1 MHDLSVH
8 SGPYWPWAPW
18 SFFFNKVASSWR
30 CCDYRQPGM
39 FGFPPPSPLLLSRAR
54 TRKPSPDFV
63 DTQRRYVYA
72 FLVGVGEVVV
82 QCQLGQY
89 RSRLNLFTIE
99 TLIRHTRRPCVSRRL
114 PSALSF
120 PLPPIPV
127 IPSMTSERRSRDIL
141 HFCCIYSRQ
150 GPRSIS
156 DPRWCPVWVP
166 SMCRFFAPSA
176 QRRSV

>member
-1 MHDLSVH
+1 MGSVV
-8 SGPYWPWAPW
+8 
-18 SFFFNKVASSWR
+18 FFFQQGSLLVALLRLSATR
-30 CCDYRQPGM
+30 YVRV
-39 FGFPPPSPLLLSRAR
+39 PPPLPLALLLSRAC
-54 TRKPSPDFV
+54 TRKPSPDFDFLFV

-82 QCQLGQY
+82 QCHLGQY
-89 RSRLNLFTIE
+89 CCVSTRIALFT

-127 IPSMTSERRSRDIL
+127 IPSMTSERRCRDIL
-141 HFCCIYSRQ
+141 HFCCISSRQ